1 MFDSVNLWNLYSV
14 NAVWFSGSLRK
25 HRHFTTLPLKSRG
38 KIVDLLEVDLT
49 SFLASG
55 ARFLGREA
63 ASDEVAKSGEGLF
76 WKYRKPVVVSSF
88 VGHVYSTLSTG

>member
-1 MFDSVNLWNLYSV
+1 MLFGFRVAWEN
-14 NAVWFSGSLRK
+14 
-25 HRHFTTLPLKSRG
+25 TTLPLKSRG
-38 KIVDLLEVDLT
+38 KIVDLLQVDLT

-76 WKYRKPVVVSSF
+76 WKSRKPVVVSRN
-88 VGHVYSTLSTG
+88 VC

>member
-76 WKYRKPVVVSSF
+76 WKSRKQVVVSSF
-88 VGHVYSTLSTG
+88 LGHVYSTLSTG